1 MLGSWWTWPQ
11 DLTTNEYD
19 FYESNT
25 PIKYFIHYPHK
36 ENNVT
41 TLTVN
46 AQTEANRKAAADIAK
61 VRAKTSKAV
70 LAIETA
76 TYGDNPYATLSGY
89 NDQGG
94 ENDQNFYF
102 KLDASDLEAL
112 QNAIYK
118 ARVELH
124 KVANKISNPSL
135 SSYTMY
141 SL

>member
-1 MLGSWWTWPQ
+1 MLPPVPPTSEPP
-11 DLTTNEYD
+11 EYD
-19 FYESNT
+19 FYESDDMFAD
-25 PIKYFIHYPHK
+25 YAHK

-112 QNAIYK
+112 QNAVYK